1 MNGNQYEL
9 IGLNLNGDNV
19 TIADNFGTE
28 NVPLEIKNF
37 TGNKNIKILIQYKH
51 KIYVKKLMN
60 RH

>member
-1 MNGNQYEL
+1 MNGNQYGL
-9 IGLNLNGDNV
+9 IALNLNGDNV

-28 NVPLEIKNF
+28 NVTLEIKNF